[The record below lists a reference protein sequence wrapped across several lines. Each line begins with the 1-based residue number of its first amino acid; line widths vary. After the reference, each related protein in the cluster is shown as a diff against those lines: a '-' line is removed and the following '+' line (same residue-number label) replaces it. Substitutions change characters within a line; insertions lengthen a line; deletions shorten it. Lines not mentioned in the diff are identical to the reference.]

1 LSSDLDNECLGVCQ
15 ALHDL
20 KQFGESGSGIPCLF
34 DLGAPG
40 SGPGMGKNIKY
51 AIFLIF
57 FIRIR
62 IKILNWI
69 RIRIKTMRIHS
80 PGLSCQNI
88 IV

>member
-40 SGPGMGKNIKY
+40 SGPGMGKKIKY
-51 AIFLIF
+51 AIFLFF

-62 IKILNWI
+62 IKILN
-69 RIRIKTMRIHS
+69 
-80 PGLSCQNI
+80 
-88 IV
+88 